1 MEITG
6 TIKHIGP
13 VEPVTTTF
21 SKRECVIV
29 TDEMY
34 PQTLSVQ
41 FAQSRMAL
49 LDYVSVG
56 QKVTISINLQS
67 REWTDPRT
75 GEVKY
80 FTAIAGWRIA
90 DAGAPVQT
98 NTAPAQ
104 RQANPFSDPNRVQA
118 AKQAAQDDDD
128 LPF

>member
-13 VEPVTTTF
+13 AEPITPTF

-34 PQTLSVQ
+34 PQTLAVQ
-41 FAQSRMAL
+41 FAQSRIAL

-56 QKVTISINLQS
+56 QKVTISINLQG

-80 FTAIAGWRIA
+80 FTTIAGWRIA
-90 DAGAPVQT
+90 DVGAPVQT

-104 RQANPFSDPNRVQA
+104 GQANPFSDPNRVQA
-118 AKQAAQDDDD
+118 AKQSAQDDDD